1 MITINLKRGVFQNC
15 MYFKILIFKFMSEL
29 FECRRCKY
37 KSIKYPY
44 KANNSNN
51 KLFVWRDLNDKD
63 SFKKSNKI

>member
-1 MITINLKRGVFQNC
+1 

-63 SFKKSNKI
+63 SFKKVIKSKIKANKELTKEEN